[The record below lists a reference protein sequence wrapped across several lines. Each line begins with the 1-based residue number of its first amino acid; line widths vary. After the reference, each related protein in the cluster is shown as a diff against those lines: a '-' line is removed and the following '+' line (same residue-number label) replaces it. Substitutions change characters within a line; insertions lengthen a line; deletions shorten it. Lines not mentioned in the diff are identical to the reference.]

1 MRWCLIIYQ
10 KTVSGTQNYS
20 AMKNIV
26 IAFDF
31 SKNSIHALE
40 YAVLYANVL
49 ESEIT
54 LLWVD
59 NSVSDDLGLQHI
71 ENELRI
77 EKKTNLKKLIKTFEA
92 KLKQGK
98 IKVVLRKGKV
108 YQEVQK
114 LAKKI
119 DADFIF
125 AGTHGV
131 SGYEQF
137 WIGSNTNRIVTSAPC
152 PVVTIRNDY
161 NFKGDINNI
170 LMPIDSSMETKQKL
184 PFVAELAKK
193 FNAKI
198 HLLQII
204 NTPLKVIRRRIDKIT
219 LDAVECLE
227 KEGVDFIQETVEGSN
242 VVVTLLN
249 YIDKNDLDLISIMTD
264 QGTTTANK
272 FLGPYAQQLINNSSI
287 PIISLRAKEFR

>member
-1 MRWCLIIYQ
+1 
-10 KTVSGTQNYS
+10 
-20 AMKNIV
+20 
-26 IAFDF
+26 
-31 SKNSIHALE
+31 
-40 YAVLYANVL
+40 
-49 ESEIT
+49 
-54 LLWVD
+54 
-59 NSVSDDLGLQHI
+59 
-71 ENELRI
+71 
-77 EKKTNLKKLIKTFEA
+77 
-92 KLKQGK
+92 
-98 IKVVLRKGKV
+98 
-108 YQEVQK
+108 
-114 LAKKI
+114 
-119 DADFIF
+119 
-125 AGTHGV
+125 
-131 SGYEQF
+131 
-137 WIGSNTNRIVTSAPC
+137 
-152 PVVTIRNDY
+152 
-161 NFKGDINNI
+161 
-170 LMPIDSSMETKQKL
+170 MPIDSSMETKQKL

-227 KEGVDFIQETVEGSN
+227 EEGVDFIQETVEGSN